1 MWSEPKFTPQHADA
15 VAEDLRAVLTAAGE
29 KGPFVLAGHS
39 IGGPYSMAYTRKF
52 GDEVAGLV
60 FVDASHPDQVA
71 RFEEV
76 ANTPPDYINEAM
88 QIASSLAWTGII
100 RLMATADGAHDVPVR
115 VTEKAKAFVSTSLA
129 AVVSENMNVDRTLG
143 ERSAAGQSDISP
155 VPSHEVRPPEA
166 PEPTDPTGAPAGD
179 ERADEEPS

>member
-1 MWSEPKFTPQHADA
+1 
-15 VAEDLRAVLTAAGE
+15 
-29 KGPFVLAGHS
+29 
-39 IGGPYSMAYTRKF
+39 MAYTRKF

-71 RFEEV
+71 RFAEV

-143 ERSAAGQSDISP
+143 RPAVFARWVTVRWLCSRQWHHSAM
-155 VPSHEVRPPEA
+155 
-166 PEPTDPTGAPAGD
+166 TL
-179 ERADEEPS
+179 